1 MRKRDQTRIFF
12 ILTSAFLAFV
22 WFMVVREPAFRD
34 GGRLIPFTV
43 TMAVHAYLH
52 TTIGRWSGRI
62 KAPVYLAAQ
71 TVLAVAVVVLGD
83 GSMMTAS
90 LFFPLA
96 GEVFGLFAE
105 VLPRLL
111 GMGALMAAWA
121 TTQLATAGWGI
132 VRTQLPGAVLAL
144 AFVGIYV
151 TLFTRQ
157 LRERERAE
165 HLLAELEQV
174 NGKLRAYAL
183 KVEELTIT
191 QERQRM
197 ARELHDTLAQGLAGL
212 IMQLEAVDDL
222 LARGDAERARAVTA
236 RAMGRARTTLQ
247 ESRTAIQA
255 LRTPL
260 ERGDVM
266 EAVRRLIDALAADT
280 GITCTLEAG
289 PGALDLPAQSIDTVY
304 RVVQEALVNVA
315 KHSQARRA
323 WVRVAAETEGEVRLE
338 VGDDGVGFDPGA
350 LQAGHFGLTGLRERV
365 GLVGGRIAVES
376 APGQGTRILATLPA
390 PGAGPAA
397 LPDKEA

>member
-12 ILTSAFLAFV
+12 ILTAAFLAVV
-22 WFMVVREPAFRD
+22 WFLVVREPAFRES
-34 GGRLIPFTV
+34 GLLIPFTV

-52 TTIGRWSGRI
+52 LTIGHWTGRI
-62 KAPVYLAAQ
+62 KGPVYLAAQ
-71 TVLAVAVVVLGD
+71 AVLGVALVVMSD
-83 GSMMTAS
+83 GMVITAA

-96 GEVFGLFAE
+96 GEVFGLLTEA
-105 VLPRLL
+105 LPRVL
-111 GMGALMAAWA
+111 GLGALVVAWVTSQYA
-121 TTQLATAGWGI
+121 TTGWG
-132 VRTQLPGAVLAL
+132 VVQTQLPGAVLAL

-151 TLFTRQ
+151 TIFTRQ

-165 HLLAELEQV
+165 KLLAELEEV

-222 LARGDAERARAVTA
+222 LARGEVERARAITA

-255 LRTPL
+255 LRSPL

-266 EAVRRLIDALAADT
+266 EAIRRLVDALAADT

-289 PGALDLPAQSIDTVY
+289 HLDLPEETTDTVY
-304 RVVQEALVNVA
+304 RVVQEGLVNIA
-315 KHSQARRA
+315 RHSKAHRA
-323 WVRVAAETEGEVRLE
+323 WVRIAAEPGGELRLE

-350 LQAGHFGLTGLRERV
+350 RKAGHFGLTGLRERIA
-365 GLVGGRIAVES
+365 LVGGRIDVES
-376 APGQGTRILATLPA
+376 APGQGTRILVTLTLPA
-390 PGAGPAA
+390 AA
-397 LPDKEA
+397 TPSKEEV

>member
-12 ILTSAFLAFV
+12 ILTAAFLAVV
-22 WFMVVREPAFRD
+22 WFLVVRETAFRES
-34 GGRLIPFTV
+34 GLLVPFTV

-52 TTIGRWSGRI
+52 LTIGHWTGRI
-62 KAPVYLAAQ
+62 KGPVYLAAQ
-71 TVLAVAVVVLGD
+71 AVLGVALVVMSD
-83 GSMMTAS
+83 GMVITAA

-96 GEVFGLFAE
+96 GEVFGLLTEA
-105 VLPRLL
+105 LPRVL
-111 GMGALMAAWA
+111 GLGALVVAWVTSQYA
-121 TTQLATAGWGI
+121 TTGWG
-132 VRTQLPGAVLAL
+132 VVQTQLPGAVLAL

-151 TLFTRQ
+151 TIFTRQ

-165 HLLAELEQV
+165 KLLAELEEV

-222 LARGDAERARAVTA
+222 LARGEVERARAITA

-255 LRTPL
+255 LRSPL

-266 EAVRRLIDALAADT
+266 EAIRRLVDALAADT
-280 GITCTLEAG
+280 GITCTLEAWH
-289 PGALDLPAQSIDTVY
+289 LDLPEETTDTVY
-304 RVVQEALVNVA
+304 RVVQEGLVNIA
-315 KHSQARRA
+315 RHSKAHRA
-323 WVRVAAETEGEVRLE
+323 WVRIAAEPGGELRLE

-350 LQAGHFGLTGLRERV
+350 RKAGHFGLTGLRERIA
-365 GLVGGRIAVES
+365 LVGGRIDVES
-376 APGQGTRILATLPA
+376 APGQGTRILVTLTLPA
-390 PGAGPAA
+390 TAA
-397 LPDKEA
+397 ATPSKEEV

>member
-12 ILTSAFLAFV
+12 ILTTAFLAVV
-22 WFMVVREPAFRD
+22 WFLVMREPAFQA
-34 GGRLIPFTV
+34 GGLGVPFTA

-52 TTIGRWSGRI
+52 LTIGHWTGRI
-62 KAPVYLAAQ
+62 KGPVYLAAQ
-71 TVLAVAVVVLGD
+71 VILGVALVVMSDGMVITAAV
-83 GSMMTAS
+83 
-90 LFFPLA
+90 FFPLA
-96 GEVFGLFAE
+96 GEVFGLFTE
-105 VLPRLL
+105 LLPRVL
-111 GMGALMAAWA
+111 GLGALVIAWA
-121 TTQLATAGWGI
+121 TSQYATTGWG
-132 VRTQLPGAVLAL
+132 VVQTQLPGAVLAL

-151 TLFTRQ
+151 TIFTRQ

-165 HLLAELEQV
+165 KLLAELEEV

-222 LARGDAERARAVTA
+222 LARGDVERARAITA

-255 LRTPL
+255 LRSPL

-266 EAVRRLIDALAADT
+266 EAIRRLVDSLAADT
-280 GITCTLEAG
+280 GMTCTLEAG
-289 PGALDLPAQSIDTVY
+289 PLHLPDATAAAVY
-304 RVVQEALVNVA
+304 RVVQEGLVNIA
-315 KHSQARRA
+315 RHSKAHRA
-323 WVRVAAETEGEVRLE
+323 WVRIVAEPDGELRLE

-350 LQAGHFGLTGLRERV
+350 LKAGHFGLTGLRERIA
-365 GLVGGRIAVES
+365 LVGGRIDVES
-376 APGQGTRILATLPA
+376 APGQGTRILVTLPTNPSA
-390 PGAGPAA
+390 EEGQP
-397 LPDKEA
+397 

>member
-12 ILTSAFLAFV
+12 ILTTVFLAFV
-22 WFMVVREPAFRD
+22 WFVVMRDPAFQQS
-34 GGRLIPFTV
+34 GLGVPFTA

-52 TTIGRWSGRI
+52 LTIGHWTGRVKGLI
-62 KAPVYLAAQ
+62 YLVAQ
-71 TVLAVAVVVLGD
+71 TILCVALVVISG
-83 GSMMTAS
+83 GSVITAA

-96 GEVFGLFAE
+96 GEVFGLLTEA
-105 VLPRLL
+105 LPRAL
-111 GMGALMAAWA
+111 GLGALVVAWVTSQYA
-121 TTQLATAGWGI
+121 TTGWG
-132 VRTQLPGAVLAL
+132 VVQAQLPGAVLAL

-151 TLFTRQ
+151 TIFTRQ
-157 LRERERAE
+157 LRDRERAE
-165 HLLAELEQV
+165 KLLAELEEV

-222 LARGDAERARAVTA
+222 LARGDAERARANTA
-236 RAMGRARTTLQ
+236 RAMGRARTTLK

-255 LRTPL
+255 LRSPL

-266 EAVRRLIDALAADT
+266 EAIRRLVDALAADT

-289 PGALDLPAQSIDTVY
+289 PLDLPETTAETVY
-304 RVVQEALVNVA
+304 RVVQEGLVNIARHA
-315 KHSQARRA
+315 KARRA
-323 WVRVAAETEGEVRLE
+323 WVRIAAEPGGELRLE

-350 LQAGHFGLTGLRERV
+350 RKAGHFGLTGLQERIE
-365 GLVGGRIAVES
+365 LAGGRLAVES
-376 APGQGTRILATLPA
+376 GPEQGTRLIVTLPA
-390 PGAGPAA
+390 PAEATPN
-397 LPDKEA
+397 KEA

>member
-1 MRKRDQTRIFF
+1 MRKRDQTRVFF
-12 ILTSAFLAFV
+12 ILTAAFLAFV
-22 WFMVVREPAFRD
+22 WFMVVREPAFLQS
-34 GGRLIPFTV
+34 GRLIPFTV
-43 TMAVHAYLH
+43 IMAVHAFLH

-71 TVLAVAVVVLGD
+71 TILAVGLVVMGD

-96 GEVFGLFAE
+96 GEVFGLFTE
-105 VLPRLL
+105 VMPRLL

-165 HLLAELEQV
+165 QLLAELGQV

-222 LARGDAERARAVTA
+222 LARGDAERARVVTA

-255 LRTPL
+255 LRSPL

-266 EAVRRLIDALAADT
+266 EAVRRLVDALAADT

-289 PGALDLPAQSIDTVY
+289 PLHLSEQTTETVY
-304 RVVQEALVNVA
+304 RVVQEGLVNIA
-315 KHSQARRA
+315 RHSRAQRA
-323 WVRVAAETEGEVRLE
+323 WVRMSAAAGELHLE
-338 VGDDGVGFDPGA
+338 VGDDGVGFDPGV
-350 LQAGHFGLTGLRERV
+350 LKAGHFGLTGLRERV
-365 GLVGGRIAVES
+365 ELAGGRLAVDS
-376 APGQGTRILATLPA
+376 APGEGTRIRVTLPA
-390 PGAGPAA
+390 AA
-397 LPDKEA
+397 EAVPNKEA

>member
-12 ILTSAFLAFV
+12 VLTTAFLAFV
-22 WFMVVREPAFRD
+22 WFMVVREPAFQQS
-34 GGRLIPFTV
+34 GRLIPFTV
-43 TMAVHAYLH
+43 MMAVHAYLH

-62 KAPVYLAAQ
+62 KAPIYLAAQ
-71 TVLAVAVVVLGD
+71 TVLAVALVVMGD
-83 GSMMTAS
+83 GSMITAS

-111 GMGALMAAWA
+111 GMGALLAAWA
-121 TTQLATAGWGI
+121 TTQFATAGWGI

-165 HLLAELEQV
+165 HLLAELEEV

-183 KVEELTIT
+183 RVEELTIT

-222 LARGDAERARAVTA
+222 LARGDAERARAITA

-255 LRTPL
+255 LRSPL
-260 ERGDVM
+260 ERGDVI
-266 EAVRRLIDALAADT
+266 EAVHRLIDALAADT

-289 PGALDLPAQSIDTVY
+289 PLDLPEERADTVY
-304 RVVQEALVNVA
+304 RVVQEGLVNIA
-315 KHSQARRA
+315 RHARARRA
-323 WVRVAAETEGEVRLE
+323 WVRISVEPGGKLRLE
-338 VGDDGVGFDPGA
+338 VGDDGVGFDPSR
-350 LQAGHFGLTGLRERV
+350 LKAGHFGLTGLRERV
-365 GLVGGRIAVES
+365 ELAGGRIAVES
-376 APGQGTRILATLPA
+376 APGQGTRILVTLPA
-390 PGAGPAA
+390 SDEETVT
-397 LPDKEA
+397 LPTKEA